1 MEALTPNH
9 FAQSPTA
16 VTLNQ
21 NPTCQP
27 RNLLRCHAVDA
38 IFYFPSPINVGVAEG
53 HQTAPALDDI
63 ITVQERQSNDR
74 ISSDTAG
81 GESTTDPDIETDDTS
96 SDSDSDGYAEGT
108 KTQIAFM
115 KNRWERFCRKQHQK
129 QDTSSDLRWK
139 DPQHALRAAG
149 KREFTKFLY
158 WGLQSIRKIV
168 KAKGL
173 ITDEKEKP
181 PLYIE
186 DVIILQE
193 TVLRT
198 MEKRFHIGL
207 QRMQQCL
214 YNLMACFTV
223 NRISA
228 MRKLQYKHLQ
238 CSIQRD
244 PKGGPPRILLEIT
257 YKFAKT
263 HLGVTQG
270 NTFIIPE
277 IIHDPSL
284 MLSPHEF
291 LLGILF
297 DDDAFRAPAI
307 KSRDD
312 LRKLW
317 LEDGRQQLPLPLKAE
332 KANHY
337 VFCKVIATRGVIQIV
352 RDQPI
357 SSAALGK
364 QYQTTGEIA
373 GFPNLCTHCNRYGGG
388 TILNQSR
395 LVSDAQQNLIIKH
408 ASIRTFLNHYLPRRI
423 GTDMQALM
431 RGLEP
436 DSAMMR
442 AVTRMGRWVD
452 TRRPRELTEAQ
463 KAGVEAMPELQEAI
477 HKRDGLARKLKQSGK
492 QSRREVDRHEQ
503 LKRNVINTRSRLL
516 YDLRKRVREEF
527 DSSQAV
533 KDIQRQLAA
542 GTAVHDDETRERL
555 VAEENML
562 PEQIFLL
569 EKLMTWPTS
578 LSLER
583 EWKRRNEAVEAVRM
597 YCRVREGGPRR
608 GRRPKN
614 PTCRDSLSP
623 HSAPT
628 PASTQI
634 PMSYLPREAALRRA
648 EEHIQAAAKPLGCF
662 QCFGNLEESEDRR
675 MKQYS
680 RHKHLLRHF
689 RTTHLDDRHC
699 KYCKMSVEHEDGL
712 RRHAHEKHRLK
723 T

>member
-1 MEALTPNH
+1 MRT
-9 FAQSPTA
+9 AQDW
-16 VTLNQ
+16 Q
-21 NPTCQP
+21 
-27 RNLLRCHAVDA
+27 RNDTSL
-38 IFYFPSPINVGVAEG
+38 
-53 HQTAPALDDI
+53 
-63 ITVQERQSNDR
+63 
-74 ISSDTAG
+74 SDTDG
-81 GESTTDPDIETDDTS
+81 EESTTDPDIESDDIS
-96 SDSDSDGYAEGT
+96 SNSDSDGYAEGT

-115 KNRWERFCRKQHQK
+115 KDRWERFCRKQHQK
-129 QDTSSDLRWK
+129 QHISSDSRWK
-139 DPQHALRAAG
+139 DPQHGLRAAG

-158 WGLQSIRKIV
+158 WGLRVKRGRDRRRTKGIKKASSLDTYWKMFLRYYEKTNEDPMPHDLGRRMRKSIRKIV
-168 KAKGL
+168 KRKGL

-186 DVIILQE
+186 DVVILQE

-198 MEKRFHIGL
+198 MEKRFYIGL

-263 HLGVTQG
+263 YLGVTQG

-297 DDDAFRAPAI
+297 DDDAFCAPAI

-312 LRKLW
+312 LRRLW

-337 VFCKVIATRGVIQIV
+337 VFCKVVAIRSVVQII

-357 SSAALGK
+357 STSALGK
-364 QYQTTGEIA
+364 QYQIFGEIA
-373 GFPNLCTHCNRYGGG
+373 GFPNLYTHCNRYGGG

-395 LVSDAQQNLIIKH
+395 LVSDAQQNLILKH

-452 TRRPRELTEAQ
+452 TRRPRELTDAQ
-463 KAGVEAMPELQEAI
+463 KASVEAMPELQEAI
-477 HKRDGLARKLKQSGK
+477 YKRDRFARNLKQGGK
-492 QSRREVDRHEQ
+492 KSRRGLDRLEQ
-503 LKRNVINTRSRLL
+503 LKRNVTNTRSRLL

-542 GTAVHDDETRERL
+542 GTAVHDDETKERL
-555 VAEENML
+555 AARENML

-608 GRRPKN
+608 GRRPKK
-614 PTCRDSLSP
+614 PVPRDDLVP
-623 HSAPT
+623 HSPPT
-628 PASTQI
+628 PASTQTTV
-634 PMSYLPREAALRRA
+634 PSLPREDALRKA
-648 EEHIQAAAKPLGCF
+648 EAHVQAAAKPLGCF
-662 QCFGNLEESEDRR
+662 QCFGNLEESDDRR
-675 MKQYS
+675 MKHYS

-689 RTTHLDDRHC
+689 RDTHLDDRHC
-699 KYCKMSVEHEDGL
+699 KYCDILVEQEDGL

>member
-1 MEALTPNH
+1 MIP
-9 FAQSPTA
+9 
-16 VTLNQ
+16 
-21 NPTCQP
+21 
-27 RNLLRCHAVDA
+27 
-38 IFYFPSPINVGVAEG
+38 
-53 HQTAPALDDI
+53 
-63 ITVQERQSNDR
+63 
-74 ISSDTAG
+74 
-81 GESTTDPDIETDDTS
+81 
-96 SDSDSDGYAEGT
+96 
-108 KTQIAFM
+108 K
-115 KNRWERFCRKQHQK
+115 
-129 QDTSSDLRWK
+129 
-139 DPQHALRAAG
+139 
-149 KREFTKFLY
+149 
-158 WGLQSIRKIV
+158 QSIRKIV
-168 KAKGL
+168 KRKGL

-181 PLYIE
+181 PMYIE

-198 MEKRFHIGL
+198 MDKRFYIGL

-257 YKFAKT
+257 YKFAKN

-270 NTFIIPE
+270 NTFVIPE

-284 MLSPHEF
+284 ILSPHEF

-297 DDDAFRAPAI
+297 DDDAFRAPGM
-307 KSRDD
+307 KSQDD
-312 LRKLW
+312 LRRLW
-317 LEDGRQQLPLPLKAE
+317 LEDGRQQLPLPLKSE
-332 KANHY
+332 KSNHY
-337 VFCKVIATRGVIQIV
+337 VFCKVEASRGTIRVI

-357 SSAALGK
+357 SNSALSK
-364 QYQTTGEIA
+364 QYQTFGEIA
-373 GFPNLCTHCNRYGGG
+373 GFPNLYTHCNRYGGG

-395 LVSDAQQNLIIKH
+395 LVSDAQQNLIMKH

-442 AVTRMGRWVD
+442 AVTCMGRWAD
-452 TRRPRELTEAQ
+452 TRRPRELTDEQ
-463 KAGVEAMPELQEAI
+463 KASIETIPELQDAI
-477 HKRDGLARKLKQSGK
+477 YKRDSFARKPEECGK
-492 QSRREVDRHEQ
+492 NSRKGLDRLEK
-503 LKRNVINTRSRLL
+503 LKRNVTNTRSRLL

-533 KDIQRQLAA
+533 KDIERQLTA
-542 GTAVHDDETRERL
+542 GTVVHNDETRELL
-555 VAEENML
+555 VARESML
-562 PEQIFLL
+562 PQQIFLL

-578 LSLER
+578 RSLEQ

-597 YCRVREGGPRR
+597 YCGVREGGPRR
-608 GRRPKN
+608 GRRPNRPIPVKN
-614 PTCRDSLSP
+614 TATDSPATLASAQAVSP
-623 HSAPT
+623 SL
-628 PASTQI
+628 Q
-634 PMSYLPREAALRRA
+634 REDALQRA
-648 EEHIQAAAKPLGCF
+648 EAHVQTALKPLGCF
-662 QCFGNLEESEDRR
+662 QCFGNREESDQRR
-675 MKQYS
+675 LKHYS

-689 RTTHLDDRHC
+689 RDTHIDDRHC
-699 KYCKMSVEHEDGL
+699 NFCNELVDDEMIW
-712 RRHAHEKHRLK
+712 RRHTHHNHRLK